1 MTGMTASIG
10 YPDRTTFYWLIA
22 TCVLVLAPL
31 APHVPLE
38 LWGLIAGLFAW
49 RYAMVARA
57 WRAPGRVPR
66 LGLVVLV
73 LVLVYQR
80 YHTLIGR
87 DAGIALLAGLL
98 ALKFLEIKNPRDA
111 MLCVFL
117 LYFLML
123 GGFLYSQSIGLAMY
137 LPVAALAASATLARI
152 ALPGSA
158 LDGRQA
164 LRLAGGLLLKAL
176 PIMLILYLLFPRIQG
191 SLWGLPHDAYSN
203 LTGMSDEMTPGSI
216 NQLSQS
222 DEVAFRVNFQ
232 GPPPATQNLYWRV
245 LVLWDSDGRG
255 WSRGPPASWP
265 ALSFQSHDAPLAYEI
280 SFEPSNKPWLPALDL
295 PGSVP
300 DGLRMRPGYVMER
313 NQPVRERLRYQLV
326 SYPRYNTGDLE
337 PAERRRALRLP
348 PAASPRARELAL
360 GWRAQARDDGAIVAT
375 ALAHFRSQEFFYS
388 LEPPLLGKDP
398 VDEFL
403 FDTRRGFCE
412 HYAAAFVTLMRAAGI
427 PSRVVIGYQGGE
439 FNAAGD
445 YMIVRQLDAHAWA
458 EVWLADRGWVRVD
471 PTGAVAP
478 ERIEYGAEALRRL
491 ASRGQRFGEL
501 PPDAL
506 NLALGRGWFEGLY
519 RHGRLGLDTVNNTW
533 NRWVLDY
540 TQERQEALLRNLGFE
555 GAARTALVSA
565 LGVLVAAA
573 LALLALFM
581 WRADRPTDPARAAYE
596 RFCRK
601 LARIGLARAAHE
613 GPLDFA
619 RRCGRERPDL
629 KPAIDAVTRSYV
641 GLRYADLA
649 GREHLRTLRR
659 LVAHFST
666 KRGLA

>member
-1 MTGMTASIG
+1 MTASID
-10 YPDRTTFYWLIA
+10 YPDRSTFYWLIA
-22 TCVLVLAPL
+22 TGVLVLAPL
-31 APHVPLE
+31 VPHVSLG
-38 LWGLIAGLFAW
+38 LWGVIAGLFAW

-57 WRAPGRVPR
+57 WRAPGRILR
-66 LGLVVLV
+66 LGLVALV
-73 LVLVYQR
+73 LVLVYR
-80 YHTLIGR
+80 HYHTLIGR

-98 ALKFLEIKNPRDA
+98 ALKILELKNQRDA

-123 GGFLYSQSIGLAMY
+123 GGFLYSQSIGLAVY
-137 LPVAALAASATLARI
+137 LPVAALAATATLARI
-152 ALPGSA
+152 ALPGST
-158 LDGRQA
+158 LDGRRA
-164 LRLAGGLLLKAL
+164 LRLAGGLLFKAL
-176 PIMLILYLLFPRIQG
+176 PIMLIMYLLFPRIQG
-191 SLWGLPHDAYSN
+191 SLWGLPHDAYSE

-222 DEVAFRVNFQ
+222 DEVAFRVSFQ
-232 GPPPATQNLYWRV
+232 GPPPATKDLYWRV
-245 LVLWDSDGRG
+245 LVLWDSDGRR

-265 ALSFQSHDAPLAYEI
+265 AFSFQSLDAPLAYEV

-326 SYPRYNTGDLE
+326 SYSRYNTGGLE
-337 PAERRRALRLP
+337 PAEQRRALRLSP
-348 PAASPRARELAL
+348 GASPRARELARR
-360 GWRAQARDDGAIVAT
+360 WRAPAPGDAAIVTT
-375 ALAHFRSQEFFYS
+375 ALAHFRSQEFFYT
-388 LEPPLLGKDP
+388 LEPPLLGDDP

-427 PSRVVIGYQGGE
+427 PSRVVVGYQGGE

-471 PTGAVAP
+471 PTSAVAP

-506 NLALGRGWFEGLY
+506 SLALGRSWFEGLY
-519 RHGRLGLDTVNNTW
+519 RRGRLGLDAVNNTW

-540 TQERQEALLRNLGFE
+540 TKERQETLLRNLGFE
-555 GAARTALVSA
+555 RATRTALVSA
-565 LGVLVAAA
+565 LGVVVAAV

-581 WRADRPTDPARAAYE
+581 WRADRSADPARAAYE
-596 RFCRK
+596 QFCRK
-601 LARIGLARAAHE
+601 LARIGLTRAAHE

-619 RRCGRERPDL
+619 RRCGRKRPDL

-641 GLRYADLA
+641 GVRYADLG

-659 LVAHFST
+659 LVAGFNT
-666 KRGLA
+666 RRGLA

>member
-1 MTGMTASIG
+1 MTASIG
-10 YPDRTTFYWLIA
+10 YPDRTTVYWLIA
-22 TCVLVLAPL
+22 TSTLVLAPL
-31 APHVPLE
+31 APHVPLA
-38 LWGLIAGLFAW
+38 LWGVIAGLFVW
-49 RYAMVARA
+49 RYAIMARA
-57 WRAPGRVPR
+57 GRAPGRLLR
-66 LGLVVLV
+66 LGLVALV
-73 LVLVYQR
+73 LVLVYQHYR
-80 YHTLIGR
+80 TLIGR
-87 DAGIALLAGLL
+87 DAGIALLTGLL
-98 ALKFLEIKNPRDA
+98 ALKFLELKNPRDA

-123 GGFLYSQSIGLAMY
+123 GSFLYSQSIGLALY
-137 LPVAALAASATLARI
+137 LLIAALAATAALARI

-176 PIMLILYLLFPRIQG
+176 PFMLILYLLFPRIQG
-191 SLWGLPHDAYSN
+191 SLWGLPHDAYSG

-222 DEVAFRVNFQ
+222 DEVAFRVSFQ
-232 GPPPATQNLYWRV
+232 GPPPAVKDSYWRV
-245 LVLWDSDGRG
+245 LVMWDSDGRG
-255 WSRGPPASWP
+255 WSRGPPAFWP
-265 ALSFQSHDAPLAYEI
+265 VLSYQSHDAPLAYEI

-300 DGLRMRPGYVMER
+300 DGLRMRPGYVLER

-326 SYPRYNTGDLE
+326 SYPHYHTGDIE
-337 PAERRRALRLP
+337 PAERQRALRLP
-348 PAASPRARELAL
+348 PTASPRARELAL
-360 GWRAQARDDGAIVAT
+360 GWRAQTRDGAAIVAT
-375 ALAHFRSQEFFYS
+375 ALAHFRTQEFFYS
-388 LEPPLLGKDP
+388 LEPPLLGADP

-412 HYAAAFVTLMRAAGI
+412 HYASAFVTLMRAAGI

-445 YMIVRQLDAHAWA
+445 YLIVRQLDAHAWA
-458 EVWLADRGWVRVD
+458 EVWLAGRGWVRVD

-501 PPDAL
+501 PPEAL
-506 NLALGRGWFEGLY
+506 SLALGRGWFEGLY
-519 RHGRLGLDTVNNTW
+519 RHGRLGLDVVNNTW

-540 TQERQEALLRNLGFE
+540 TKERQETLLRNLGFE
-555 GAARTALVSA
+555 GATRTTLASA
-565 LGVLVAAA
+565 LGVLLAGA
-573 LALLALFM
+573 LALLALWM
-581 WRADRPTDPARAAYE
+581 WRTDRATDPARAAYE

-601 LARIGLARAAHE
+601 LARAGLARVAHE

-619 RRCGRERPDL
+619 QRCGRARPDL

-641 GLRYADLA
+641 GLRYADLKE
-649 GREHLRTLRR
+649 REHLRTLRR
-659 LVAHFST
+659 LVAHFSV